1 MTSHLANVND
11 VVIGAGLTALSLRSL
26 DGEHHEVEN
35 RSDDDN
41 RDDERRPY
49 ILVEWINYAK
59 ASLRRRGACVK
70 NAPESGRV
78 KKENSTSCIRS

>member
-49 ILVEWINYAK
+49 ILVEWIN
-59 ASLRRRGACVK
+59 
-70 NAPESGRV
+70 
-78 KKENSTSCIRS
+78 